1 MSSINVYNQIWFL
14 VSAAL
19 LPPSNKGEGG
29 RRRGEGQLVEGR
41 VGGTAHRLG
50 GGGISA
56 WEVMECGG
64 GGTPNPSRSR
74 RLQDRP
80 PPRGGS
86 LV

>member
-1 MSSINVYNQIWFL
+1 MSIIRSGFWFL
-14 VSAAL
+14 LPL
-19 LPPSNKGEGG
+19 LPPPPRPIWGEGG
-29 RRRGEGQLVEGR
+29 RRKGEGQLGEGL
-41 VGGTAHRLG
+41 VGGTARRLG

-56 WEVMECGG
+56 WEVMECVG